1 MSELM
6 IKGQVFEVRT
16 LHDLVLMV
24 VRLRY
29 ENGLD
34 DNISR
39 KIILAGQKYGLLS
52 ETEEDSPYR
61 GHRRGPRPTSKY
73 FALISDEAE
82 QLAHELTGQIKLCAC
97 GCGRKAKLGE
107 FALRG
112 CRFARRLKKV
122 RDRQKRPETPTI
134 SLGNFDTFSA

>member
-6 IKGQVFEVRT
+6 IKGQVFEMRT

-34 DNISR
+34 DKIRR

-73 FALISDEAE
+73 FALMSDEAE
-82 QLAHELTGQIKLCAC
+82 QLARELTGQIKLCAC

-107 FALRG
+107 FALKG
-112 CRFARRLKKV
+112 CRFARRSKKV
-122 RDRQKRPETPTI
+122 RDRQKQPEMPAI

>member
-1 MSELM
+1 MSELA
-6 IKGQVFEVRT
+6 IKGQVFKMRT

-29 ENGLD
+29 ENGLND
-34 DNISR
+34 RIRR

-73 FALISDEAE
+73 FALLDDEAE
-82 QLAHELTGQIKLCAC
+82 KLARELTGWNPKVTGLCAC
-97 GCGRKAKLGE
+97 GCGRITRGKAKTATL
-107 FALRG
+107 A
-112 CRFARRLKKV
+112 CRKRLS
-122 RDRQKRPETPTI
+122 RM
-134 SLGNFDTFSA
+134 AA

>member
-1 MSELM
+1 MSELK
-6 IKGQVFEVRT
+6 IKGQVFKMRT

-34 DNISR
+34 DKIRR
-39 KIILAGQKYGLLS
+39 KIILAGQKYGLLC

-61 GHRRGPRPTSKY
+61 RHRRGQRPTSKY
-73 FALISDEAE
+73 FALMSDEAE
-82 QLAHELTGQIKLCAC
+82 QLARELTGQIKLCAC

-107 FALRG
+107 FALKG
-112 CRFARRLKKV
+112 CRFTRRLKKV
-122 RDRQKRPETPTI
+122 RDRQKQPETPAI